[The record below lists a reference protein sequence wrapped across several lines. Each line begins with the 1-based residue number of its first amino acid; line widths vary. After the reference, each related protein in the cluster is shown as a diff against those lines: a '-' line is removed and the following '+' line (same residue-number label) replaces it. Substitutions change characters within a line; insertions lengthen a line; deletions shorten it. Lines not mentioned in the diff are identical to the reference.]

1 MKGGGDV
8 GVTKVCTTI
17 EGEVK
22 VCYSKNFVYEGHLN
36 LSEGGRTLQPLQR
49 TPVKNFLLGKKCGRG
64 KYIVVVI
71 CYCCI
76 EKVELRKGGSKCPDT
91 RSALH

>member
-1 MKGGGDV
+1 MK
-8 GVTKVCTTI
+8 K
-17 EGEVK
+17 
-22 VCYSKNFVYEGHLN
+22 
-36 LSEGGRTLQPLQR
+36 
-49 TPVKNFLLGKKCGRG
+49 FLLGKKCGRG

-91 RSALH
+91 RSARH